1 MDAEIKLND
10 ISNDLL
16 IINKHTIDT
25 LFHLENAADCVALYV
40 FYYKTAKWQKTN
52 TIKANDAYVK
62 KSLNWGADRIKR
74 TKQTLKEH
82 GLIDIV
88 QRRKDGKIAGWY
100 VEVSYLV
107 AQRTAEDIS
116 IKVVDDS
123 NNTQNQ
129 QVANAT
135 SGGEDINALKL
146 QIKCLKNEN
155 DMLKNK
161 INNEQPAE
169 PAECDYVS
177 EFNELWQQYPRKQGK
192 AKALEAYKRARKAGV
207 DKTTV
212 LDGITRYNAQIKAN
226 KTKAKYIM
234 QGSTWFN
241 GKRWEDEYTDQPK
254 AQPKT
259 KQEQIDDD
267 YLKYL
272 ESLG

>member
-1 MDAEIKLND
+1 MHHSFNIELAEQYGVLEAILLNHFQFW
-10 ISNDLL
+10 IT
-16 IINKHTIDT
+16 H
-25 LFHLENAADCVALYV
+25 NA
-40 FYYKTAKWQKTN
+40 
-52 TIKANDAYVK
+52 ANDAHYHDGRYWTFNTVK
-62 KSLNWGADRIKR
+62 AFADLFPYATAKQIRTALNR
-74 TKQTLKEH
+74 
-82 GLIDIV
+82 LIDAGILTTGNYNKTTYDRTLWYAFTDEGLTICPIR
-88 QRRKDGKIAGWY
+88 QMDAAKKKNADAQKGKPIP
-100 VEVSYLV
+100 
-107 AQRTAEDIS
+107 
-116 IKVVDDS
+116 
-123 NNTQNQ
+123 NTNTTINTNTNQ
-129 QVANAT
+129 
-135 SGGEDINALKL
+135 
-146 QIKCLKNEN
+146 
-155 DMLKNK
+155 
-161 INNEQPAE
+161 INNNDQPAK
-169 PAECDYVS
+169 PAECDYIA
-177 EFNELWQQYPRKQGK
+177 EFEDLWRQYPRKQGK

>member
-1 MDAEIKLND
+1 MDADIKLTD

-25 LFHLENAADCVALYV
+25 LFYLENAGDCVALYV

-62 KSLNWGADRIKR
+62 KSLNWGIDRIKR

-88 QRRKDGKIAGWY
+88 QRRKDGKITGWY

-107 AQRTAEDIS
+107 AERAAEDIS
-116 IKVVDDS
+116 IKVVDES

-129 QVANAT
+129 QVENAT
-135 SGGEDINALKL
+135 SGLQDINALKL
-146 QIKCLKNEN
+146 QIKCLKKEN

-161 INNEQPAE
+161 IKNEQPAE
-169 PAECDYVS
+169 PAECDYIA
-177 EFNELWQQYPRKQGK
+177 EFNELWAQYPRKQGK

-212 LDGITRYNAQIKAN
+212 LDGLTRYNAQITAN
-226 KTKAKYIM
+226 KTNIKYVM

-241 GKRWEDEYTDQPK
+241 GKRWEDEYNGQPTK
-254 AQPKT
+254 PKT
-259 KQEQIDDD
+259 KQDQIDQE
-267 YLKYL
+267 YL